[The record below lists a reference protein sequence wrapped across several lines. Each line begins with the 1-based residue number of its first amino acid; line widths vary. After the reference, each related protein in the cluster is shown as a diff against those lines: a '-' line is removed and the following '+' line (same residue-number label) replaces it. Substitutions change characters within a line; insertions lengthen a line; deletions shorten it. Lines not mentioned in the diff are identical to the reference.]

1 MPRAPL
7 HPWRAALIISR
18 YLLGQILRPLA
29 AVFGVLVALFA
40 SYSVN
45 GFLSDAVAGL
55 LPAGA
60 IAELTGLKVLIAL
73 EVLIPA
79 SLYVAVLVSFARLY
93 ADSEFTAM
101 FALSVRPSAIMR
113 TVLSLA
119 ACLALVVGG
128 LSLFVRPWAYQRL
141 HALSS
146 RAGSLLDVDAMQAG
160 SFYVDQNGA
169 RVIFLAHR
177 DGSGTPARNVFVK
190 LRHSDR
196 TEIVSAKLAYAA
208 PNPAANAGS
217 EIYLRDAYLY
227 EIDRANKQADE
238 VLQAQGILVDPDS
251 RDLQPPAYSAVAASS
266 ARIARSGATEDI
278 AEFQWRLSTPLS
290 TLLLGMLGVPLAR
303 TKPRENR
310 YSRLAVATLT
320 YFGYYLLFTSARTWV
335 QHGAISKVPGI
346 WWVPALL
353 TLVLLTAIYL
363 PTLDFALRR
372 ERA

>member
-1 MPRAPL
+1 M
-7 HPWRAALIISR
+7 IISR
-18 YLLGQILRPLA
+18 YLLGQIVRPLA
-29 AVFGVLVALFA
+29 VVFGVLVALFA

-45 GFLSDAVAGL
+45 SFLSDAVNGL

-93 ADSEFTAM
+93 SDSEFTAM
-101 FALSVRPSAIMR
+101 FALSVTPGTIMR

-119 ACLALVVGG
+119 GCLALVVGG
-128 LSLFVRPWAYQRL
+128 LSLFVRPWAYREL

-160 SFYVDQNGA
+160 SFYVDQNGD
-169 RVIFLAHR
+169 RVIFLAQR
-177 DGSGTPARNVFVK
+177 GGAGSPARNIFVK

-196 TEIVSAKLAYAA
+196 TEIISAKLAYAS
-208 PNPAANAGS
+208 PGGAANTGS
-217 EIYLRDAYLY
+217 QIYLSDAYLY
-227 EIDRANKQADE
+227 ETDRTNGQADE
-238 VLQAQGILVDPDS
+238 VLQAQGIVVNPDS
-251 RDLQPPAYSAVAASS
+251 RDMEPPGYSAVAASS
-266 ARIARSGATEDI
+266 AHISRSGSTEDV

-310 YSRLAVATLT
+310 YSRFGLAILT

-353 TLVLLTAIYL
+353 TLVLFTAMYL
-363 PTLDFALRR
+363 PTLDFGFRR

>member
-1 MPRAPL
+1 M
-7 HPWRAALIISR
+7 IISR
-18 YLLGQILRPLA
+18 YLLVQILKPLA
-29 AVFGVLVALFA
+29 VVFGVLVALFA

-45 GFLSDAVAGL
+45 SFLSDAVNGL

-60 IAELTGLKVLIAL
+60 VAALTGLKVLIAF

-79 SLYVAVLVSFARLY
+79 SLYVAVLISFARLY
-93 ADSEFTAM
+93 GDSEFTAM
-101 FALSVRPSAIMR
+101 FALSITPGTIMR
-113 TVLSLA
+113 TVFSLA
-119 ACLALVVGG
+119 ACLALVVGC

-141 HALSS
+141 HLLSA

-169 RVIFLAHR
+169 RVIFIAHR
-177 DGSGTPARNVFVK
+177 EGAGSPARNVFVK

-196 TEIVSAKLAYAA
+196 TEVISAKLAYAA
-208 PNPAANAGS
+208 PNPAADTGS
-217 EIYLRDAYLY
+217 ELYLSDAYLY
-227 EIDRANKQADE
+227 EIERSNGLGDE
-238 VLQAQGILVDPDS
+238 VLQAQGIVVNPDS
-251 RDLQPPAYSAVAASS
+251 RSIEPPTYSAVAASS
-266 ARIARSGATEDI
+266 AQIARSRSTEDI

-303 TKPRENR
+303 RRPREDR
-310 YSRLAVATLT
+310 YSRLAVAILT

-363 PTLDFALRR
+363 PTIDFGFRR